1 MGTDAIALSRDHR
14 PDVTLMDLRMPGLD
28 GFGAMMGIC
37 AVDASARIVVLT
49 TFESD
54 HDVSR
59 VIIAGAKG
67 YLLKDA
73 APEDLLDC
81 IRSVQAG
88 RTCLPPTV
96 PATPTTDTQR

>member
-1 MGTDAIALSRDHR
+1 
-14 PDVTLMDLRMPGLD
+14 MDLRMPNLD

-49 TFESD
+49 TFDSD

-59 VIIAGAKG
+59 AITAGAKG
-67 YLLKDA
+67 YVLKDA
-73 APEDLLDC
+73 GREDLLDR
-81 IRSVQAG
+81 IRSVHAG

-96 PATPTTDTQR
+96 PATPTTDTER